1 MHPLEVS
8 PLSKADFSNSV
19 SMRAKNI
26 ANLAVLIVQRLKKY
40 IQNKLYLSWIQDIRL
55 KLQYYWLSLD
65 MFWLLRLN
73 LGFNY

>member
-26 ANLAVLIVQRLKKY
+26 AYVAVLIVK
-40 IQNKLYLSWIQDIRL
+40 SL
-55 KLQYYWLSLD
+55 KLQYNWLSLD
-65 MFWLLRLN
+65 MFWLLRLY
-73 LGFNY
+73 LGFNIEF